1 MRSKWPVSI
10 VACGCCCFVG
20 SSPLAVCEVVVGV
33 VVLHVVV
40 VALLSLLSLGD
51 MQHVDDDDDVGDIV
65 LLSPAVVV
73 EQE

>member
-20 SSPLAVCEVVVGV
+20 SSPLAACEVVVV

-51 MQHVDDDDDVGDIV
+51 IQHVDDDDDVGDIV
-65 LLSPAVVV
+65 LLSPA

>member
-20 SSPLAVCEVVVGV
+20 SSPLVACEVVVVV

-51 MQHVDDDDDVGDIV
+51 MQHVDDDDVGDIV